1 MIRVTIELVPFGNEE
16 EKSTLGEIS
25 IINDLTS
32 SKRPEFGNYIIKY
45 KNLEYPYEKRIVNIK
60 NHKREDGYLKLL
72 QKVVNKL
79 VKI

>member
-1 MIRVTIELVPFGNEE
+1 VIRVTIELIPFGNEE
-16 EKSTLGEIS
+16 EKSTLGEIN

-45 KNLEYPYEKRIVNIK
+45 KSLGYSYQKRLINIK